1 MLMPTNVFITSDL
14 GTAAYLM
21 VQGLSL
27 ISAQKGPTG
36 KFEFIFD
43 DPDSTAVGQAVGY
56 VNSDCAKFDAQV
68 RNLKNLLYKS
78 KSTV

>member
-1 MLMPTNVFITSDL
+1 MCVNNTHVFLNVC
-14 GTAAYLM
+14 
-21 VQGLSL
+21 
-27 ISAQKGPTG
+27 